1 MSAAPKRILIVD
13 DDEDIVE
20 SMTLM
25 LESEG
30 YEVAA
35 ARSGEEC
42 MKSIEENRPDL
53 ILLDIM
59 MEKLTSGLHVG
70 YELRSH
76 PDYKSIPIIHVSGI
90 GEVTGMDIAAEK
102 ESDYIAANEF
112 LEKPV
117 KPEVL
122 LQKVAELVA

>member
-20 SMTLM
+20 SMKLM

-35 ARSGEEC
+35 ARNSDEC

-59 MEKLTSGLHVG
+59 MPLLDGRTDCQKLKDYSGTAFLKIVMLTGKDDQHDRLLG
-70 YELRSH
+70 FEMGAD
-76 PDYKSIPIIHVSGI
+76 DY
-90 GEVTGMDIAAEK
+90 VTK
-102 ESDYIAANEF
+102 PCTLPYIRRVIKKV
-112 LEKPV
+112 LER
-117 KPEVL
+117 EDD
-122 LQKVAELVA
+122 